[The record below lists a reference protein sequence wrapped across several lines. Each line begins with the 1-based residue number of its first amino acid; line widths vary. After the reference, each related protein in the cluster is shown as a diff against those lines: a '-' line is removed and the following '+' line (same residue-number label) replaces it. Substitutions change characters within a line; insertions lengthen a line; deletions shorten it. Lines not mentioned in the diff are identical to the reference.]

1 MINVTTL
8 QKTKFYN
15 LLTLI
20 FIFCLLISNI
30 AEVKIMDVFGLA
42 QVGAGTIFFPLLYIL
57 NDIITEVYGFS
68 ASRKTIWIALLFSLT
83 FTLLIQ
89 LILVLPDG
97 DNWQEKEAFETVFI
111 LSPQIV
117 IASLSSYF
125 LGELINSSILS
136 ALKFHFNGEMFA
148 VRAIFS
154 TLISSLLES
163 IIFGII
169 VFYGNIAF
177 YGRIPDDEL
186 IKMAVMLTIMK
197 VLYEIITLP
206 ISQALV
212 NYLKKSE
219 QLDVYEKPSFKKI
232 LPNW

>member
-1 MINVTTL
+1 MQNTTL
-8 QKTKFYN
+8 SQTKFYN

-20 FIFCLLISNI
+20 FIFCLFTSNI
-30 AEVKIMDVFGLA
+30 AEIKIIDVFGLA
-42 QVGAGTIFFPLLYIL
+42 QVGAGTIFFPLLYVL

-68 ASRKTIWIALLFSLT
+68 ASRKTIWLALFFNIA
-83 FTLLIQ
+83 FTLMIQ
-89 LILVLPDG
+89 LILMLPDG
-97 DNWQEKEAFETVFI
+97 DDWQEKKAFETIFM
-111 LSPQIV
+111 LSPRIM

-136 ALKFHFNGEMFA
+136 ILKLQFRGEMFA

-154 TLISSLLES
+154 TLIASFIES
-163 IIFGII
+163 VMFG
-169 VFYGNIAF
+169 FIAF

-186 IKMAVMLTIMK
+186 IKMAIMLTILK
-197 VLYEIITLP
+197 VLYEIIILP
-206 ISQALV
+206 LSQVLV

-219 QLDVYEKPSFKKI
+219 QLDVYEKPSLKNI